1 MTEQRNHPVPE
12 DGTTESPGTF
22 MALTFELHGERFAV
36 EVANVH
42 EVIDP
47 LPLTLVPN
55 SDPFAPGLINARG
68 AVVPVLDLQHRLGFT
83 RSEQTPDTRFVVLEA
98 ELGED
103 RTKFALIA
111 DSVHEVVEIDEA
123 RIQPAP
129 ELGMK
134 WQPEYIRGIA
144 QKDNRL
150 VIFLNKETIFRPR
163 QAA

>member
-1 MTEQRNHPVPE
+1 MTEQLTSASADHDKVE
-12 DGTTESPGTF
+12 TTGTF

-47 LPLTLVPN
+47 LPLTIVPN
-55 SDPFAPGLINARG
+55 ADPFAPGLINARG
-68 AVVPVLDLQHRLGFT
+68 AVVPVLDLQYRLGFT
-83 RSEQTPDTRFVVLEA
+83 RNEQTPDTRFVVLETDI
-98 ELGED
+98 GED

-111 DSVHEVVEIDEA
+111 DSVHEVVEIEES

-134 WQPEYIRGIA
+134 
-144 QKDNRL
+144 
-150 VIFLNKETIFRPR
+150 
-163 QAA
+163 